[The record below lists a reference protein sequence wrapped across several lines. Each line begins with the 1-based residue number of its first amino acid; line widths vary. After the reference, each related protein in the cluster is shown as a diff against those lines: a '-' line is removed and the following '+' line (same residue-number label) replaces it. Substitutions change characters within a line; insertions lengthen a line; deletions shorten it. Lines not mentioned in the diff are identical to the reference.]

1 VEANLLTHRIASLIQ
16 EFAHP
21 EYQEAVGLTRIVAA
35 LNSGL
40 AKVNTDVTRAGMS
53 DYRKFYH
60 EAWKDVVAE
69 LCPATYRD
77 VLDDKYRQLVF

>member
-16 EFAHP
+16 EFAYP
-21 EYQEAVGLTRIVAA
+21 EYGDDKGLNEIVAA
-35 LNSGL
+35 LNTGL
-40 AKVNTDVTRAGMS
+40 AKVGSDVTKASLS

-60 EAWKDVVAE
+60 EAYKDVVAE

-77 VLDDKYRQLVF
+77 VLQDRYRQLVF

>member
-1 VEANLLTHRIASLIQ
+1 MEANLLTHRIAALIQ

-21 EYQEAVGLTRIVAA
+21 EFQEEKGLAGIVEA
-35 LNSGL
+35 LNAGL
-40 AKVNTDVTRAGMS
+40 AKVGSDVTKASLS

-60 EAWKDVVAE
+60 EAYKDVVAE

-77 VLDDKYRQLVF
+77 VLQDRYRQLVF